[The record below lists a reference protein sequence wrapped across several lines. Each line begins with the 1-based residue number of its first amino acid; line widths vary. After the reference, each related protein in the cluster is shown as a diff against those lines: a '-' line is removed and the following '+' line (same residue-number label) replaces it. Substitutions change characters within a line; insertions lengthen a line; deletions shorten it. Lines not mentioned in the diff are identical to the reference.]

1 MHVRRM
7 TVDVAQRRRLEGA
20 SIAGSSRDRRAAFVR
35 VALRRRIPPKS
46 EIVKRAIGQIR
57 TVVATA
63 TMRIAC
69 EKIPSAARGR
79 RERTSITSFKAIPRR
94 VAAHP
99 SPLVIGKCRRDAL
112 GRDRGIAESLLEI
125 RR

>member
-1 MHVRRM
+1 MHVRR
-7 TVDVAQRRRLEGA
+7 VAGDVAQRRRLEGA
-20 SIAGSSRDRRAAFVR
+20 SIAWSSGDRPAALVR

-63 TMRIAC
+63 ALCIAR
-69 EKIPSAARGR
+69 EEVPSAPGGP
-79 RERTSITSFKAIPRR
+79 RERTSITSLPAIPRR

-99 SPLVIGKCRRDAL
+99 SSLVIGKR
-112 GRDRGIAESLLEI
+112 
-125 RR
+125 